1 LDAVIV
7 GSGDVG
13 QTSTSSHLAFLN
25 LGPPSLPHGHMCSD
39 LWFAV
44 PGHDGMLTG
53 AGLRLVK
60 SGGREWISART
71 SPPHEQDLR
80 E

>member
-13 QTSTSSHLAFLN
+13 ETTSSPRLAFLN
-25 LGPPSLPHGHMCSD
+25 LGPPSLPHGHMCFN

-53 AGLRLVK
+53 ANLRLAK
-60 SGGREWISART
+60 SSGREWISTRT
-71 SPPHEQDLR
+71 SPPREQDLR